1 MMYFIRPRYYPT
13 WHEIAGH
20 FNIIKHGELNEKPT
34 CVHLLH
40 YKTYRTYQFSG
51 VEVELNALLAWVR

>member
-1 MMYFIRPRYYPT
+1 MVYFIRPRYYPT

-40 YKTYRTYQFSG
+40 YKTVTEPISS
-51 VEVELNALLAWVR
+51 VKLKLN